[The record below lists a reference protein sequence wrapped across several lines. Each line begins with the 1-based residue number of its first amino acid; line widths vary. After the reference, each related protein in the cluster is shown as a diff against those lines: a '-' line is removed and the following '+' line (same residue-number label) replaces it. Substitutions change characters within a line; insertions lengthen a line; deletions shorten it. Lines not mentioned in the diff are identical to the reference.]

1 MQFNFDDGWGDDSGF
16 FPQPPVSVPDP
27 VPVPQQQQQQPQPS
41 PQQQPQ
47 QTQPSTADP
56 QPPPQAYNAPLVVDP
71 LGCQDGWGPSTS
83 AFGQSLDQPYQ
94 APYSGQPQPTY
105 AGAETF
111 VEPPVQTEK
120 KDVEPVEEVQQKQ
133 VEQQQPS
140 KQQSFQ
146 KSPNIRG
153 TSSQNNGGWAQPL
166 QKRAPKP
173 SQPAPRME
181 AEPLDDQSVAGLRN
195 IVQELIGRVQALE
208 NERYLI
214 QNTIC
219 TLNSN
224 GNTHGRMNFNEKIVE
239 KISWGNDSHIMAPE
253 KGMILNNDK
262 TVLTIE
268 HAGIY
273 HIVFNTLGK
282 NPKIVIDGNI
292 FAGAKSD
299 KSSAVVD
306 FIVSLGSN
314 AKICAVVEQKS
325 TSEATDTWLCVRLL
339 SVYAT
344 M

>member
-1 MQFNFDDGWGDDSGF
+1 MLHGLDFDDGWGDDAGF
-16 FPQPPVSVPDP
+16 FAPQNPVSVPEP
-27 VPVPQQQQQQPQPS
+27 VAAPPQQQQPQQP

-47 QTQPSTADP
+47 QPQQSAAD
-56 QPPPQAYNAPLVVDP
+56 QPPPQAYNPPRVDP

-105 AGAETF
+105 AAAETF
-111 VEPPVQTEK
+111 VEPSPVQTEK
-120 KDVEPVEEVQQKQ
+120 KDVEVVEEVQQKQ
-133 VEQQQPS
+133 VEQQPP

-146 KSPNIRG
+146 KSPAMRS
-153 TSSQNNGGWAQPL
+153 TTTQNNAGWSQPL

-181 AEPLDDQSVAGLRN
+181 AEPLDDQSVAGLRS

-224 GNTHGRMNFNEKIVE
+224 GNTHGRMTCNEKIVE
-239 KISWGNDSHIMAPE
+239 KISWGNDSHIMAPD

-273 HIVFNTLGK
+273 HIVFNCLGT

-299 KSSAVVD
+299 KSSSVVD

-314 AKICAVVEQKS
+314 AKICAVVEQKAP
-325 TSEATDTWLCVRLL
+325 SEATDTWLCVRLL

>member
-1 MQFNFDDGWGDDSGF
+1 MQFNFGDDWGDDGGF
-16 FPQPPVSVPDP
+16 FAAPAPVPVQQPQPPVVQPQQQP
-27 VPVPQQQQQQPQPS
+27 QKAPQQQQQP
-41 PQQQPQ
+41 PQQQQ
-47 QTQPSTADP
+47 SAAEQ
-56 QPPPQAYNAPLVVDP
+56 QPPPQAYNSPPMVDP

-94 APYSGQPQPTY
+94 ATFSGQPQSTFAP
-105 AGAETF
+105 AETF

-120 KDVEPVEEVQQKQ
+120 KDVEAVEEVQTKQ
-133 VEQQQPS
+133 VEQEQP
-140 KQQSFQ
+140 KQQSFSQ
-146 KSPNIRG
+146 KSAAIRG
-153 TSSQNNGGWAQPL
+153 TSSQNNGGWSQPL
-166 QKRAPKP
+166 QKRAPKTT
-173 SQPAPRME
+173 QPA
-181 AEPLDDQSVAGLRN
+181 AEPLGEESVEGLRSL
-195 IVQELIGRVQALE
+195 VKELIGRVQALE

-224 GNTHGRMNFNEKIVE
+224 GTTHGRMNFNEKIVE

-282 NPKIVIDGNI
+282 NPKIVIDGNV

-299 KSSAVVD
+299 KCSAVVD

-314 AKICAVVEQKS
+314 AKICAVVEQKCP
-325 TSEATDTWLCVRLL
+325 TEATDTWLSVRLL
-339 SVYAT
+339 SGF
-344 M
+344 